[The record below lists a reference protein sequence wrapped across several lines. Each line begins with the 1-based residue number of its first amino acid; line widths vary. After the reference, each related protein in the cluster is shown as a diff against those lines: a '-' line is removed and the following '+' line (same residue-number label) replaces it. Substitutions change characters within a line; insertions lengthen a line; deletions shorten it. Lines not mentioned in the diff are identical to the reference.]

1 MQIFDWV
8 MNVAPPCLLS
18 KYDALME
25 YNTHLTSCY
34 IPVKNYK
41 TVYFTA
47 AAWLQD
53 TCYEFS
59 AAVCPIE
66 GLPLGRGGYDPG
78 GARAFF
84 TVRAGGHCCSD
95 TYQTQTNIE
104 KQITTK
110 K

>member
-1 MQIFDWV
+1 
-8 MNVAPPCLLS
+8 
-18 KYDALME
+18 ME

-78 GARAFF
+78 GTEGIF
-84 TVRAGGHCCSD
+84 HCSMLGD
-95 TYQTQTNIE
+95 AVAQTQINTD
-104 KQITTK
+104 KQ
-110 K
+110 